1 MPNVGISRS
10 LFSNAIYYDGA
21 KSIMNPVGNINVLSV
36 IILPPPP
43 DPEIVDLSFTSAEL
57 DAIFAVDLSYGY
69 ALATNRYGDIS
80 PKYQDYVD
88 LFTVLKNLEQ
98 TATNPNLL
106 KLLIAAQHL
115 LTGTI
120 NAFGLY
126 SENVMLAK
134 DKILLQNKITDILS
148 GKNVESVDLQPN
160 GGTMVLTKTFT
171 LAAIFNYY
179 ILIYGMPEYG
189 VGFDP
194 VRIEFLSIVLEG
206 MGIDPYK

>member
-10 LFSNAIYYDGA
+10 LFSNVIFYDGA
-21 KSIMNPVGNINVLSV
+21 KSILNPIGTTSLLTFT
-36 IILPPPP
+36 ILPPPVDP
-43 DPEIVDLSFTSAEL
+43 DIVTLSFSSAEL
-57 DAIFAVDLSYGY
+57 NAISSVDSSYGA
-69 ALATNRYGDIS
+69 ALATNNYSEIS
-80 PKYQDYVD
+80 PSYQDYVD
-88 LFTVLKNLEQ
+88 LFTVLKSLQE
-98 TATNPNLL
+98 TATDPNILGLL
-106 KLLIAAQHL
+106 TTAEHL
-115 LTGTI
+115 LSGTI

-126 SENVMLAK
+126 SENLMLAK

-148 GKNVESVDLQPN
+148 GKNVTSVDMQPS
-160 GGTMVLTKTFT
+160 GGTMILTKTFT

-194 VRIEFLSIVLEG
+194 VRVEFLSIVLRG